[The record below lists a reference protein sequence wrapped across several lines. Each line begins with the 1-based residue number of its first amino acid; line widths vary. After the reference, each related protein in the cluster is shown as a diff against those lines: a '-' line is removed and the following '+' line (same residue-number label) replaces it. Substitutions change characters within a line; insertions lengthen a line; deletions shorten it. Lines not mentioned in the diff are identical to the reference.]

1 MQRLK
6 RALRRVLFPGT
17 AVVLI
22 AAVLAAAG
30 LYWAFAAAPEGSAL
44 VYTVYAF
51 SFWALTIAC
60 VNAPGIA
67 HRVLRRARRS
77 RIIGQC
83 LSDERSRLEA
93 VLAAALAA
101 NLLYALINLALWLSA
116 GTPWLLSLGVYY
128 AILAAM
134 RALLL
139 RFAVKRG
146 FDADIR
152 AQWRLCRACGV
163 LMAPVN
169 IVLAG
174 VVVLIMSEEGGFSY
188 DGMLIYAAAAYAFYC
203 VTAGI
208 VNVVR
213 SRRYR
218 SPVMSASRMVSLA
231 SALVSMLALEV
242 AMLAE
247 FSTEDET
254 VFRSTMI
261 ILTGFAVFVTL
272 AAMGI
277 RMTVRSSRAI
287 KALSDTGGNYD

>member
-1 MQRLK
+1 MPRLK
-6 RALRRVLFPGT
+6 RALRRALFPGT

-44 VYTVYAF
+44 VYAVYAF
-51 SFWALTIAC
+51 AFWALTIGC
-60 VNAPGIA
+60 VNAPGMVRRA
-67 HRVLRRARRS
+67 LGRARRS
-77 RIIGQC
+77 RLIGRC
-83 LSDERSRLEA
+83 MTDERSRLEA
-93 VLAAALAA
+93 VLSAALAA
-101 NLLYALINLALWLSA
+101 NLLYALMNLALWLLA

-128 AILAAM
+128 AVLAAM

-152 AQWRLCRACGV
+152 AQWRLCRACGA
-163 LMAPVN
+163 LMAPVD

-174 VVVLIMSEEGGFSY
+174 VVVLVMSDEGGFSY
-188 DGMLIYAAAAYAFYC
+188 PGMLIYAAAAYAFYC
-203 VTAGI
+203 VTLGI

-213 SRRYR
+213 SRRYK

-247 FSTEDET
+247 FSAEGET

-272 AAMGI
+272 AAMGV
-277 RMTVRSSRAI
+277 RMIVRSSRAI
-287 KALSDTGGNYD
+287 KALSDTGGKL